1 MRAFKLG
8 SDVLKRKGNFGR
20 QNKVVLIITEKTE
33 KIYFENFKK
42 LKRGINVEIRKD
54 TGSDPITLVKFS
66 NKIKNDYDVDR
77 IYCVYD
83 VNSTDEDS
91 LIEAQRLASNSG
103 INSCVSNPCFEI
115 WFLLHFDYSTTTL
128 SSYSDV
134 KRELS
139 RYLSDYEKN
148 KNVYGRLQSLQAKA
162 ISHAKQLELH
172 HKRECIAS
180 IRRCNPSTQIYMLVE
195 YLNSLS

>member
-1 MRAFKLG
+1 LRAFKLG
-8 SDVLKRKGNFGR
+8 SDVLTRKGNFRR
-20 QNKVVLIITEKTE
+20 QNRVVLIITEKTE

-54 TGSDPITLVKFS
+54 AGSDPITLVKFS

-77 IYCVYD
+77 VYCVYD
-83 VNSTDEDS
+83 VDSTDEDS
-91 LIEAQRLASNSG
+91 LIEAQRLASNFG
-103 INSCVSNPCFEI
+103 IISCVSNPCFEI
-115 WFLLHFDYSTTTL
+115 WFLIHFSYSTTSL
-128 SSYSDV
+128 SSYGDV

-139 RYLSDYEKN
+139 KYLSDYEKN

-162 ISHAKQLELH
+162 ILNAKQLEQH

-180 IRRCNPSTQIYMLVE
+180 IRRSNPSTQIYMLVE